1 MLVVRPLFTMLL
13 LAWLW
18 RALMVLLLFARLA
31 RFPLKLVPTHPDHRA
46 GLAFFLQR
54 LALIFSP
61 VTFAISA
68 VIAASFAHEVVYH
81 NVAVGSIKG
90 EMLTTAILVSAVF
103 IIPFFLPM
111 ALLLAKSRRLAIRE
125 YGILVSRHNR
135 LVHRRWING
144 EDITAEIGSPDLL
157 DAPELGPVADVQTL
171 YDAVRQMRKSVLGK
185 QGFAAI
191 ILPTCIP
198 LLVVMSLQLPIKDV
212 LAKVLKALV

>member
-1 MLVVRPLFTMLL
+1 
-13 LAWLW
+13 
-18 RALMVLLLFARLA
+18 
-31 RFPLKLVPTHPDHRA
+31 
-46 GLAFFLQR
+46 
-54 LALIFSP
+54 
-61 VTFAISA
+61 
-68 VIAASFAHEVVYH
+68 
-81 NVAVGSIKG
+81 
-90 EMLTTAILVSAVF
+90 
-103 IIPFFLPM
+103 M